1 MCTKHL
7 SGDCDRL
14 WQYCPKAQPSI
25 RVSLIDSRPSWSP
38 RIFLV
43 KISQRREQWYVKK
56 YEKFLLWYW
65 WLYQQ
70 PIKSLQ
76 RSCRYPDLHLGHKGL
91 LNTSRNMFP
100 TRVGP
105 NISLSPLRKRG
116 LGNIFFSGFE
126 SNLKQGWPFVKCLN
140 HRSLTQVRFL
150 VLF

>member
-7 SGDCDRL
+7 SRDCDWL
-14 WQYCPKAQPSI
+14 LQYFPKLQPSI
-25 RVSLIDSRPSWSP
+25 RVSLIDSRPSRSP
-38 RIFLV
+38 QMYLV
-43 KISQRREQWYVKK
+43 KISQRREQWYVRK

-76 RSCRYPDLHLGHKGL
+76 RSCRHPDLSPGHTSL

-116 LGNIFFSGFE
+116 LGDICFSGFVAG
-126 SNLKQGWPFVKCLN
+126 LKQGWPFVKCLSL
-140 HRSLTQVRFL
+140 RSLTQVTFWL
-150 VLF
+150 LF